1 VTSVDV
7 ARRAGVSQS
16 TVSLVLSGK
25 GRGRI
30 SASTDA
36 AVRRAAEELGYRPN
50 VAARALRT
58 GVARTVGL
66 VVPDVTNPF
75 FGHVLRGAQRAA
87 RSAGYAVA
95 LVDAGRDRDWEIASI
110 EALLAGPADGVLLF
124 GMEPPPGTTGHVVA
138 IEVAAASLPVVRLD
152 VEAGTDAAVA
162 HLLGLGHRRIGHLAA
177 AVGASTFRARG
188 ARLRAALAAAG
199 LELAAVARAPVE
211 FDGAAAAAAA
221 LLAAGCTAVF
231 CDDDVLAGGMYLAA
245 RAASV
250 AIPGELSVVG
260 FDDLDFAR
268 VLEPPLTT
276 VAADGEA
283 LGAAAFAA
291 LSADLT
297 GAPIAAERVLPV
309 RLVVRGS
316 TAAPAA

>member
-30 SASTDA
+30 SAPTEA
-36 AVRRAAEELGYRPN
+36 AVRRAADELGYRPN

-75 FGHVLRGAQRAA
+75 FGRVLRGAQRAA
-87 RSAGYAVA
+87 RTAGYAVA
-95 LVDAGRDRDWEIASI
+95 LVDAGRDRDWELASI
-110 EALLAGPADGVLLF
+110 EALRAGPADGLLLF
-124 GMEPPPGTTGHVVA
+124 GIDAPEDARANAVA
-138 IEVAAASLPVVRLD
+138 IEVASGSLPVVRLD
-152 VEAGTDAAVA
+152 VEAGTDAAVG
-162 HLLGLGHRRIGHLAA
+162 HLLELGHRRIGHLAA
-177 AVGASTFRARG
+177 AVGASTFRVRE
-188 ARLRAALAAAG
+188 ARLTTALAGAG
-199 LELAAVARAPVE
+199 LEPAATARGPIE
-211 FDGAAAAAAA
+211 FEGAAAAAGA
-221 LLAAGCTAVF
+221 LLDAGCTAVF

-250 AIPGELSVVG
+250 SIPRELSVVG

-276 VAADGEA
+276 VAADPEGLGATAFEA
-283 LGAAAFAA
+283 LAAALAGGPVP
-291 LSADLT
+291 S
-297 GAPIAAERVLPV
+297 EQVLPV
-309 RLVVRGS
+309 RLIVRGS
-316 TAAPAA
+316 TAPPS